1 MRTTRII
8 PFLAAAIMGLATLQ
22 QASAQSNQYISI
34 TPIVT
39 QADIINA
46 TALVN
51 PLTEQVNNIAP
62 TSFSLRISNLTASK
76 YPPLGAVVW
85 VDMHIEGYVMLD
97 QDGPPPQ
104 QIVVANTTRPFP
116 VPVAGRVFTSLDAQ
130 PGNSTDIDINSTV
143 NDALKTR
150 LKNMIEDPS
159 SGGKVP
165 SGVYQVKI
173 IFTIDSVA
181 GKGPVN
187 QTLDLSNNP
196 LFTVTISNPTNATLL
211 QPSDNGVEYPSP
223 FPEFQWTYDTRGV
236 KISVYEK
243 RPEQQSL
250 EDVISASD
258 PFWVVNI
265 NRQASH
271 NLSIITYP
279 HTTVAGPGINQPEDD
294 QAFGLPIPRDPRPLE
309 RGKTYVLV
317 LDGIRTAFGYAI
329 APLRTIRLFRISDP
343 QGEFVLSLL
352 QTALS
357 GGQFQDIMNLIQDQ
371 KLVLNSSQI
380 TLNGVTLTAQELQMI
395 LNQNKNNI
403 KSIRFEN

>member
-8 PFLAAAIMGLATLQ
+8 QFLTMAVMGLAAFQ
-22 QASAQSNQYISI
+22 RVSAQSNQYIQVI
-34 TPIVT
+34 PTVT
-39 QADIINA
+39 QADIVNA

-62 TSFSLRISNLTASK
+62 TSFSLRINNLTASK

-85 VDMHIEGYVMLD
+85 VDMHIEGYVTLD

-104 QIVVANTTRPFP
+104 QIVVANTTKPFP
-116 VPVAGRVFTSLDAQ
+116 IPVAGRIFTSLDAQ

-181 GKGPVN
+181 GKGQVN

-196 LFTVTISNPTNATLL
+196 LFTVSITNPTNATLL

-223 FPEFQWTYDTRGV
+223 FPQFQWAYDTHGV
-236 KISVYEK
+236 MITVYEK

-250 EDVISASD
+250 EDAISASD
-258 PFWVVNI
+258 PYFQAQI
-265 NRQASH
+265 DRQLSG
-271 NLSIITYP
+271 NLTILTYP
-279 HTTVAGPGINQPEDD
+279 QAPVAGPGVTILQ
-294 QAFGLPIPRDPRPLE
+294 GPRPLQ
-309 RGKTYVLV
+309 RGGTYVLV
-317 LDGIRTAFGYAI
+317 LDGLRTAFGYNI
-329 APLRTIRLFRISDP
+329 DPLRTIRLFRISDP
-343 QGEFVLSLL
+343 QGELVLNIL
-352 QTALS
+352 QMALS
-357 GGQFQDIMNLIQDQ
+357 GGQFENFMNIIQDQ

>member
-1 MRTTRII
+1 MCTIFRERGMRTTRFFQ
-8 PFLAAAIMGLATLQ
+8 FLAMAVLGFAALQ
-22 QASAQSNQYISI
+22 QVSAQSNQYIQVI
-34 TPIVT
+34 PTVT

-62 TSFSLRISNLTASK
+62 TSFSLRINNSTASL
-76 YPPLGAVVW
+76 YPKTGAAVVW

-104 QIVVANTTRPFP
+104 QIVIANTTKPFP
-116 VPVAGRVFTSLDAQ
+116 IPVAGRIFTSLDAQ

-143 NDALKTR
+143 NNALKDR
-150 LKNMIEDPS
+150 LKNMIEDAS

-165 SGVYQVKI
+165 SGVYNVKI

-181 GKGPVN
+181 GHGPVN

-196 LFTVTISNPTNATLL
+196 VFTVTVTNPTNATLL
-211 QPSDNGVEYPSP
+211 QPSDNGVEYPTP
-223 FPEFQWTYDTRGV
+223 FPQFQWAYDTHGV
-236 KISVYEK
+236 MITVYEK

-250 EDVISASD
+250 EDAISASD
-258 PFWVVNI
+258 PYFQVQI
-265 NRQASH
+265 DRQQSG
-271 NLSIITYP
+271 NLTTFTYP
-279 HTTVAGPGINQPEDD
+279 QSPVTSPGVSTLI
-294 QAFGLPIPRDPRPLE
+294 GPRPLQ
-309 RGKTYVLV
+309 RGGTYVLV
-317 LDGIRTAFGYAI
+317 LDGLRTAFGYTI
-329 APLRTIRLFRISDP
+329 DPLRTIRLFRISDP
-343 QGEFVLSLL
+343 QGELVLNLL

-357 GGQFQDIMNLIQDQ
+357 GGQFQNILGIIQDQ

-380 TLNGVTLTAQELQMI
+380 TLNCVTLTAQELQII

-403 KSIRFEN
+403 KSIQFQN

>member
-1 MRTTRII
+1 
-8 PFLAAAIMGLATLQ
+8 MGLAAFQ
-22 QASAQSNQYISI
+22 RVSAQSNQYIQVI
-34 TPIVT
+34 PTVT
-39 QADIINA
+39 QADIVNA

-104 QIVVANTTRPFP
+104 QIVVANTTKPFP
-116 VPVAGRVFTSLDAQ
+116 IPVAGRIFTSLDAQ
-130 PGNSTDIDINSTV
+130 PGNSTDINIYSTV

-159 SGGKVP
+159 SGGKIP

-196 LFTVTISNPTNATLL
+196 LFTVTITNPTNATLL

-223 FPEFQWTYDTRGV
+223 FPQFQWAYDTHGV
-236 KISVYEK
+236 MITVYEK

-250 EDVISASD
+250 EDAISASD
-258 PFWVVNI
+258 PYFQAQI
-265 NRQASH
+265 DRQLSG
-271 NLSIITYP
+271 NLTILTYP
-279 HTTVAGPGINQPEDD
+279 QAPVAGPGVTILK
-294 QAFGLPIPRDPRPLE
+294 GPRPLQ
-309 RGKTYVLV
+309 RGGSYVLV
-317 LDGIRTAFGYAI
+317 LDGLRTAFGYNI
-329 APLRTIRLFRISDP
+329 DPLRTIRLFRISDP
-343 QGEFVLSLL
+343 QGELVLNIL
-352 QTALS
+352 QMALS
-357 GGQFQDIMNLIQDQ
+357 GGQFENFINIIQDQ
-371 KLVLNSSQI
+371 NLVLNSSQI
-380 TLNGVTLTAQELQMI
+380 TLNGVTLTAQEFQMI

>member
-1 MRTTRII
+1 MKTTRII
-8 PFLAAAIMGLATLQ
+8 QFLAAAIMGLATLQ
-22 QASAQSNQYISI
+22 QASAQSNQYISV

-62 TSFSLRISNLTASK
+62 TSFSLRISNLTPSK

-85 VDMHIEGYVMLD
+85 VDMHITGYVMLD

-116 VPVAGRVFTSLDAQ
+116 IPVAGRVFTSLDAQ

-196 LFTVTISNPTNATLL
+196 LFTVSITNP
-211 QPSDNGVEYPSP
+211 
-223 FPEFQWTYDTRGV
+223 
-236 KISVYEK
+236 
-243 RPEQQSL
+243 
-250 EDVISASD
+250 
-258 PFWVVNI
+258 
-265 NRQASH
+265 
-271 NLSIITYP
+271 
-279 HTTVAGPGINQPEDD
+279 
-294 QAFGLPIPRDPRPLE
+294 
-309 RGKTYVLV
+309 
-317 LDGIRTAFGYAI
+317 
-329 APLRTIRLFRISDP
+329 
-343 QGEFVLSLL
+343 
-352 QTALS
+352 
-357 GGQFQDIMNLIQDQ
+357 
-371 KLVLNSSQI
+371 
-380 TLNGVTLTAQELQMI
+380 
-395 LNQNKNNI
+395 
-403 KSIRFEN
+403 

>member
-223 FPEFQWTYDTRGV
+223 FPNSNGHTTLDGV
-236 KISVYEK
+236 K
-243 RPEQQSL
+243 
-250 EDVISASD
+250 
-258 PFWVVNI
+258 
-265 NRQASH
+265 
-271 NLSIITYP
+271 
-279 HTTVAGPGINQPEDD
+279 
-294 QAFGLPIPRDPRPLE
+294 
-309 RGKTYVLV
+309 
-317 LDGIRTAFGYAI
+317 
-329 APLRTIRLFRISDP
+329 
-343 QGEFVLSLL
+343 
-352 QTALS
+352 
-357 GGQFQDIMNLIQDQ
+357 
-371 KLVLNSSQI
+371 
-380 TLNGVTLTAQELQMI
+380 MI
-395 LNQNKNNI
+395 
-403 KSIRFEN
+403 SIREEAGAAIVGRCHICLRSFLGC

>member
-8 PFLAAAIMGLATLQ
+8 QFLAAAIMGLATLQ
-22 QASAQSNQYISI
+22 QASAQSNQYISV

-196 LFTVTISNPTNATLL
+196 LFTVTVSNPTNATLL

-223 FPEFQWTYDTRGV
+223 FPQFQWAYNTHGV
-236 KISVYEK
+236 MITVYEK
-243 RPEQQSL
+243 RPDQQSL
-250 EDVISASD
+250 EDAISASD
-258 PFWVVNI
+258 PYFQVQI
-265 NRQASH
+265 ERQLSG
-271 NLSIITYP
+271 NLTILTYP
-279 HTTVAGPGINQPEDD
+279 QAPVAGPGVTILK
-294 QAFGLPIPRDPRPLE
+294 GPRPLE
-309 RGKTYVLV
+309 RGKTYVVV
-317 LDGIRTAFGYAI
+317 LDGLRTAFGYTI
-329 APLRTIRLFRISDP
+329 DPLRTIRLFRISDP
-343 QGEFVLSLL
+343 QGEFVLNLL

-371 KLVLNSSQI
+371 KLVLNSSQM

>member
-8 PFLAAAIMGLATLQ
+8 QFLAAAIMGIATLQ
-22 QASAQSNQYISI
+22 QASAQSNQYISV

-104 QIVVANTTRPFP
+104 QIVVANTIRPFP

-196 LFTVTISNPTNATLL
+196 LFTVTVSNPTNATLL

-223 FPEFQWTYDTRGV
+223 FPQFQWAYNTHGV
-236 KISVYEK
+236 MITVYEK
-243 RPEQQSL
+243 RPDQQSI
-250 EDVISASD
+250 EDAISASD
-258 PFWVVNI
+258 PYFQVQI
-265 NRQASH
+265 ERQLSG
-271 NLSIITYP
+271 NLTILTYP
-279 HTTVAGPGINQPEDD
+279 QAPVAGPGVTILK
-294 QAFGLPIPRDPRPLE
+294 GPRPLE
-309 RGKTYVLV
+309 RGKSYVLV
-317 LDGIRTAFGYAI
+317 LDGLRTAFGYTI
-329 APLRTIRLFRISDP
+329 DPLRTIRLFRISDP
-343 QGEFVLSLL
+343 QGEFVLNLL
-352 QTALS
+352 QMALS

-371 KLVLNSSQI
+371 KLVLNSSQM

-395 LNQNKNNI
+395 LNQNKDKF
-403 KSIRFEN
+403 KSIQFEN